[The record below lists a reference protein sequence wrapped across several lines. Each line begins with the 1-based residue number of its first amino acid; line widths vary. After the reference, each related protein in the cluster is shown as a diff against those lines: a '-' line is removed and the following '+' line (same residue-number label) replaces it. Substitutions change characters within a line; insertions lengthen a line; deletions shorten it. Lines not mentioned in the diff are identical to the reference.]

1 VLVCMYAFANGRL
14 CCEHR
19 KILTLVINLFS
30 MLTQKK
36 WHVLYYSCIQIFIRI
51 HDAIK
56 RKGKGSPTIRTSL
69 TNRIQIV
76 SFVDIVLWKNQ

>member
-1 VLVCMYAFANGRL
+1 MYAFANGRL
-14 CCEHR
+14 YCEHR
-19 KILTLVINLFS
+19 KNIDPRHQSLFNVDRK
-30 MLTQKK
+30 KK
-36 WHVLYYSCIQIFIRI
+36 WHVVCFSCIQVFIRI

-56 RKGKGSPTIRTSL
+56 RKGKGSPTMRASL